1 MTVWSANEAS
11 LPPGFVNIPPN
22 AFRSDWEDRPRE
34 TMCAGLRLI
43 AHQDLQVARAQA
55 RERALRAVPN
65 ADASKPHDLQAFIDA
80 HNDALLAHIV
90 SQALCDPNDVT
101 SPWAPIK
108 AAPEDMV
115 REYFT
120 SDGLKL
126 VFDEWERVRLS
137 LDPTRREATDEEV
150 AALPAL
156 LDSRSPNLSALK
168 RARMRRLLACVL
180 DDLNPTG

>member
-34 TMCAGLRLI
+34 VTCAGLRLI
-43 AHQDLQVARAQA
+43 SHQDLQVARAQA
-55 RERALRAVPN
+55 RERALKAIPD
-65 ADASKPHDLQAFIDA
+65 ADASRASDLLAFADA

-90 SQALCDPNDVT
+90 SQALCDPNDVSAT
-101 SPWAPIK
+101 WEPIK

-126 VFDEWERVRLS
+126 VFDAWERTRLT
-137 LDPTRREATDEEV
+137 LDPTRREATDEEI
-150 AALPAL
+150 AAFPAL
-156 LDSRSPNLSALK
+156 LAAKVPTLSALK
-168 RARMRRLLACVL
+168 LTRIRRLLSFVI
-180 DDLNPTG
+180 DDLNPNG